1 MGEHEQ
7 GGMLRNVVVLGL
19 IALISSIAIFLVIG
33 LKANMFN
40 SVKDTSQKSDL
51 AKYDYDLNTSIS
63 AQHGNLISI
72 NSNNSG
78 QDLIKWSYIGK
89 NRSGDELKKV
99 SANYDVRLWN
109 GNLTDYGLQYEMYL
123 NQSLLKYLVS
133 NSDSDYLYFA
143 MDYHIK
149 NGQKLTKDQ
158 AKALNIDTYRD
169 TSLSGITIGI
179 RSDEYKWAQN
189 KTITPTGDSSGTI
202 TMTAPKS
209 KIGSSYDFYLYV
221 TNYNFDEMVLDN
233 MHVSNAD
240 IFK

>member
-7 GGMLRNVVVLGL
+7 GGILRNVVVLGL
-19 IALISSIAIFLVIG
+19 IALISSIAIFLVID
-33 LKANMFN
+33 LKSNMFN

-51 AKYDYDLNTSIS
+51 AKYDYDLNTSIL
-63 AQHGNLISI
+63 ARNGNLISI
-72 NSNNSG
+72 NSINSG
-78 QDLIKWSYIGK
+78 QNVIKWSYIDR
-89 NRSGDELKKV
+89 NRSGDERKKV

-109 GNLTDYGLQYEMYL
+109 GSLTDYGLQYGMYL
-123 NQSLLKYLVS
+123 NQDLLKYLAS
-133 NSDSDYLYFA
+133 TSDSDYLYFG

-149 NGQKLTKDQ
+149 NGQQLTKDQ

-169 TSLSGITIGI
+169 SSDSGIIIGI
-179 RSDEYKWAQN
+179 RSDEYDFAQH
-189 KTITPTGDSSGTI
+189 KMIAPTGDSSGTI

-209 KIGSSYDFYLYV
+209 KIGSSYDFYIHV
-221 TNYNFDEMVLDN
+221 RNYNFDEMVLDN